1 MLLWRYPDTQRQPL
15 LVGTEH
21 TGNIFGVRF
30 LPQTGD
36 TALVTGAMDFTVQV
50 GRWVL
55 LCGCK
60 VCWDDDDDFLV
71 SVSGLRTSGSD
82 ALASFACC
90 CHCAAAV
97 PQLHRL
103 DAAPASRALPLRSHS
118 GGRGGGDASVS
129 PPAESRTTVYRC
141 HHGRVKDVAVEPLNP
156 HLFWSAAEDGLVRQF
171 DTRLP

>member
-103 DAAPASRALPLRSHS
+103 DAAPASRALPLRL
-118 GGRGGGDASVS
+118 R
-129 PPAESRTTVYRC
+129 
-141 HHGRVKDVAVEPLNP
+141 
-156 HLFWSAAEDGLVRQF
+156 
-171 DTRLP
+171 